1 MLLCYRSATVLRNY
15 ATICECN
22 AHCGCPANCAGRL
35 VQWGMQA
42 PLEIYSAGAGKG
54 FGVRC
59 TVALARNTF
68 VCEYA
73 GEAVPPGFERDV
85 GEMTFV
91 IQVDRFGGTAHRF
104 GVDGSTRA
112 NLGRVFNHS
121 CDPNMRLV
129 LVDEGGGSHAAEG
142 GGTGDPPRIAF
153 FASRDIELGEELT
166 WRYNGRTT
174 GGIPCLCGA
183 ERCKGWL

>member
-1 MLLCYRSATVLRNY
+1 VRVVKLAKKGW
-15 ATICECN
+15 A
-22 AHCGCPANCAGRL
+22 
-35 VQWGMQA
+35 VQ
-42 PLEIYSAGAGKG
+42 
-54 FGVRC
+54 
-59 TVALARNTF
+59 ALQDIAEGTF

-129 LVDEGGGSHAAEG
+129 LVDEGGGAGTHAGEG
-142 GGTGDPPRIAF
+142 GGAGGGHPPRIAF